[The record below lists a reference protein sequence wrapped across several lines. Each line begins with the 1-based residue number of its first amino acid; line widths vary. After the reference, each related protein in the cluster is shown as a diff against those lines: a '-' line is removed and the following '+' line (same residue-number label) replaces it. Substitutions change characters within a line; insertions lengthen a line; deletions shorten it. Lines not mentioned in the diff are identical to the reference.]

1 MTILTALDEAN
12 KLRPNDAHDEIKVSQ
27 LMQGLEGDVAEL
39 LNVDC
44 PEYELD
50 TESQDPD
57 DMELLMPYPYDNIYT
72 LYLMAM
78 IDLANEETAL
88 YENDMAVFNAAWA
101 RARAWVRRQ
110 NRPDKSR
117 NWRVL

>member
-12 KLRPNDAHDEIKVSQ
+12 KLRPNDAHDDIKVSQ
-27 LMQGLEGDVAEL
+27 LMQGLEGEVAEL
-39 LNVDC
+39 FGLTP
-44 PEYELD
+44 PEYTYDPTDE
-50 TESQDPD
+50 DPD
-57 DMELLMPYPYDNIYT
+57 DMELLMPYPYDDIYRW
-72 LYLMAM
+72 YLCAQ